1 MIHIEHRITID
12 NKDNYMDWNNFKVS
26 DQTQKSRIDICNLC
40 ERYNTT
46 LFICKECGCLMPA
59 KTLFKS
65 QRCPLG
71 KWESVKDSNEQV

>member
-40 ERYNTT
+40 ERYNAT
-46 LFICKECGCLMPA
+46 LLICKECGCFVNM
-59 KTLFKS
+59 KTWLKEA
-65 QRCPLG
+65 RCPLG
-71 KWESVKDSNEQV
+71 KWGPAKDSNE